1 MSFYTALTGLNG
13 AQSDIS
19 ATSNN
24 IANVGTTGFKRSR
37 AEFGDIFAT
46 SPLQNSSSSIG
57 SGAILKGVKQQ
68 FTQGNIASSLNA
80 LDMAISG
87 QGFFALKPSLTS
99 TQVVY
104 TRNGSFN
111 VDNNRNVVDSSG
123 QFLLAYP
130 VNEDGSVTAKD
141 IDSASPLRLPVTS
154 GDPQATSMVD
164 LAVNVPASADVVT
177 DKEKFADGYTFDPN
191 DSESFTNSTSFTIFD
206 DLGNPTIATVYFIKT
221 QRATAED
228 PTNKF
233 ETRLVINDE
242 IVPPDLVPAVTR
254 SNEQIFIDRFGNQT
268 TSVPDAS
275 YTLEQKS
282 SPLYKLDE
290 QKDRAPSQPAALTG
304 QASSFNFGDEGTG
317 EIEIVTDPMQ
327 FEATYE
333 ANPDANQG
341 VYWGRDFLLINI
353 DDGTRPV
360 SIDVRAG
367 RYNAEQLAAEVE
379 RAINEAHDDARKI
392 EIQKG
397 VDDKISIQL
406 FQPGTSGETPVRSTP
421 LQVDLLQPSFVSI
434 QAGMDLA
441 ESTSP
446 NFDLDVFLAHAQ
458 IRLNAALNSEPA
470 FVPGASDQQFA
481 QLTGSAK
488 ISVPPTDPE
497 VFSFDYTTRDL
508 GITTMASSSSKW
520 SVAYTNGRFTVSDL
534 DSTITAPVAGA
545 VTITFSDTTL
555 ADLTVSVA
563 TAANQNDVLDAIEA
577 ALGGSAYFA
586 DSLKVNTT
594 AAETAVG
601 GGFTLTTGDATA
613 PTDTQI
619 AAEQTAL
626 ASAVSTAAAAVGAA
640 IAEVV
645 DASAPTDAEIVT
657 KQTALATAV
666 STAEL
671 AISGAFTLTTPS
683 ISTAPTD
690 AEITAETSAL
700 KAAGEAEVTTAN
712 DALALYYDT
721 SSGVFAGTDLAS
733 SPAAVAYNSFVAL
746 GFDALATTLTDA
758 ETAETA
764 FDALAT
770 TLTDAET
777 AETDFAALVAILDA
791 GNVRDF
797 AITKE
802 RHLGYTNVGNRP
814 TVGVY
819 DQKLG
824 VSTTATDAIS
834 LDSQNNRLLI
844 TMGTGLGASFTV
856 GDTILLM
863 GAHADAEALNGRSFR
878 ITAIDGDE
886 IEIATGGLGL
896 PESDINIA
904 GTDYYILSER
914 SSEVEAYFEGA
925 DLEVAGSATSFNNQR
940 LIVRETDAARHAY
953 TDTELDADFDV
964 NIFGAFTGSV
974 TGSDATNA
982 ALGLDTPTTAMA
994 WVDELNAP
1002 IQVAYDAATQ
1012 SIVFNVDHT
1021 TLGPGGAISNLSAI
1035 QVSSTSNSGVNA
1047 FGLAGTSSPRVE
1059 ITSAT
1064 SVRGQP
1070 FVFDGASQGD
1080 GPTRFGAKVSYDREA
1095 RAFTFESGTTGEAIE
1110 QDKALGVPTAQKAS
1124 NIQVGRY
1131 EIDPTT
1137 KSAKIEP
1144 GAVDLAS
1151 RVLAQGENDLM
1162 GVGGSK
1168 SVSFAAGTGLQSL
1181 PARAIGAPATDPL
1194 NSNPVFLNPANRETT
1209 FNVSVNGINAVIDIP
1224 GGNYIGSTLAE
1235 RLQERIN
1242 QMQDPVTGRTIGG
1255 VTVRYQPDDN
1265 NFVFTTGTTGSDST
1279 IRVRGPAKLGLDD
1292 VPLGIGSV
1300 PTIANLVQA
1309 TNENGVPLFVNEN
1322 GEIVDSE
1329 PNNLVEGYY
1338 PLYLNEGELTF
1349 DKTGRLISPQGLTRY
1364 EAQTETFSISLDID
1378 YSASSQLATPFVVN
1392 NLEQNGFTSGRL
1404 DGLSIDAT
1412 GLLRANYTNGQNK
1425 PLGKIVMANFNN
1437 QNGLKQ
1443 VGNATFVQT
1452 ASSGDPIIG
1461 EAGTEGFGSIQS
1473 GALERSNVDITE
1485 ELVNL
1490 ITAQRNFQ
1498 AASKAI
1504 ETSTQLTQTII
1515 NIRT

>member
-46 SPLQNSSSSIG
+46 SPLQNNSSAIG
-57 SGAILKGVKQQ
+57 SGAILKGIKQQ

-141 IDSASPLRLPVTS
+141 INSASPLRLPVTS

-164 LAVNVPASADVVT
+164 LAVNLPASADVVT
-177 DKEKFADGYTFDPN
+177 DKEKFAAGYTFDP
-191 DSESFTNSTSFTIFD
+191 DDPESFTNSTSFTIFD

-221 QRATAED
+221 QRATADD

-242 IVPPDLVPAVTR
+242 IVPPDLVPAVT
-254 SNEQIFIDRFGNQT
+254 SSDEQIFIDRFGNQT
-268 TSVPDAS
+268 TAVPDAS
-275 YTLEQKS
+275 FTLEQKS

-290 QKDRAPSQPAALTG
+290 QNNRVPSQPAALTG

-327 FEATYE
+327 FGATYE

-341 VYWGRDFLLINI
+341 VYWGRDFLLVNI

-379 RAINEAHDDARKI
+379 RAINAAHDDARKL

-406 FQPGTSGETPVRSTP
+406 FQPTTSGDAPVRATP
-421 LQVDLLQPSFVSI
+421 LEVDLLQPSFVSI
-434 QAGMDLA
+434 QAGMDLS

-458 IRLNAALNSEPA
+458 TRLNAALNDEPG
-470 FVPGASDQQFA
+470 FVPGASDKQFA
-481 QLTGSAK
+481 QLTGGTK
-488 ISVPPTDPE
+488 ISEPPADPE
-497 VFSFDYTTRDL
+497 VFDFDYTTRDL
-508 GITTMASSSSKW
+508 GVTTVSSSSGKW
-520 SVAYTNGRFTVSDL
+520 GVTYTSGQFTVADL
-534 DSTITAPVAGA
+534 GATPVAGD
-545 VTITFSDTTL
+545 VTITFSDPALT
-555 ADLTVSVA
+555 DLTVTIA
-563 TAANQNDVLDAIEA
+563 DNDD
-577 ALGGSAYFA
+577 
-586 DSLKVNTT
+586 
-594 AAETAVG
+594 
-601 GGFTLTTGDATA
+601 
-613 PTDTQI
+613 
-619 AAEQTAL
+619 
-626 ASAVSTAAAAVGAA
+626 AAAVL
-640 IAEVV
+640 
-645 DASAPTDAEIVT
+645 T
-657 KQTALATAV
+657 KIGTALDGEDYFDGTLIPATNN
-666 STAEL
+666 
-671 AISGAFTLTTPS
+671 TT
-683 ISTAPTD
+683 T
-690 AEITAETSAL
+690 
-700 KAAGEAEVTTAN
+700 
-712 DALALYYDT
+712 T
-721 SSGVFAGTDLAS
+721 SS
-733 SPAAVAYNSFVAL
+733 
-746 GFDALATTLTDA
+746 
-758 ETAETA
+758 
-764 FDALAT
+764 
-770 TLTDAET
+770 
-777 AETDFAALVAILDA
+777 
-791 GNVRDF
+791 F
-797 AITKE
+797 AIQKD
-802 RHLGYTNVGNRP
+802 RYLAYTNVGNRP

-819 DQKLG
+819 DQKLE
-824 VSTTATDAIS
+824 VSDAADSIS
-834 LDSQNNRLLI
+834 LDSQNNRLVI
-844 TMGTGLGASFTV
+844 TMDNIADGTFNV

-863 GAHADAEALNGRSFR
+863 GVNEDAEALNGRSFR
-878 ITAIDGDE
+878 ITDLDVANNK

-896 PESDINIA
+896 PEDNISIE
-904 GTDYYILSER
+904 GTDYFVLSGR
-914 SSEVEAYFEGA
+914 SSDVEAYFEGA
-925 DLEVAGSATSFNNQR
+925 ALDVEGSATSFNNQR
-940 LIVRETDAARHAY
+940 LVLRETNAARHAY
-953 TDTELDADFDV
+953 TDSELTA
-964 NIFGAFTGSV
+964 AFTTNPISIFSEFTPSV
-974 TGSDATNA
+974 VTVDNTSSA
-982 ALGLDTPTTAMA
+982 ALGLDNTVTAMA
-994 WVDELNAP
+994 WVDDLNPP
-1002 IQVAYDAATQ
+1002 IKVVYDAATQ
-1012 SIVFNVDHT
+1012 SIAFNVDHT

-1035 QVSSTSNSGVNA
+1035 QISSSSNAGVNA
-1047 FGLAGTSSPRVE
+1047 FGLAGSSSPRVE

-1064 SVRGQP
+1064 SVQGQP
-1070 FVFDGASQGD
+1070 FVFDGANQGD
-1080 GPTRFGAKVSYDREA
+1080 GPTRFGARVSYDREA
-1095 RAFTFESGTTGEAIE
+1095 RAFTFESGTTGEAIA

-1131 EIDPTT
+1131 EIDPIT
-1137 KSAKIEP
+1137 KSARIQP

-1168 SVSFAAGTGLQSL
+1168 NVSFAEGTGLQSL
-1181 PARAIGAPATDPL
+1181 PARAVGAPATDPL

-1224 GGNYIGSTLAE
+1224 GGNYIGSSLAE
-1235 RLQERIN
+1235 QLQDRIN
-1242 QMQDPVTGRTIGG
+1242 QMQDPVTGKTIGG

-1265 NFVFTTGTTGSDST
+1265 NFVFTTGTAGTDST

-1292 VPLGIGSV
+1292 VPLGIGTV
-1300 PTIANLVQA
+1300 PSIANLVQA

-1329 PNNLVEGYY
+1329 PDNLVEGYF

-1378 YSASSQLATPFVVN
+1378 YSASTQLATPFVVN

-1404 DGLSIDAT
+1404 DGLDIDAT

-1425 PLGKIVMANFNN
+1425 PLGKIVLANFNN

-1498 AASKAI
+1498 ASSKAI

>member
-24 IANVGTTGFKRSR
+24 VANVGTTGFKRSR

-46 SPLQNSSSSIG
+46 SPLQNNSSAIG

-141 IDSASPLRLPVTS
+141 INSAAPLRLPVTS

-164 LAVNVPASADVVT
+164 LAVNVPASAEVVT
-177 DKEKFADGYTFDPN
+177 EKEKFADGYTFDPE
-191 DSESFTNSTSFTIFD
+191 DPESFTNSTSFTIFD

-242 IVPPDLVPAVTR
+242 VVPPDLVPAVT
-254 SNEQIFIDRFGNQT
+254 SSDEQIFIDRFGNQT

-282 SPLYKLDE
+282 SPLYKLD
-290 QKDRAPSQPAALTG
+290 QQNDRVPSQPAALTG

-327 FEATYE
+327 FGATYE
-333 ANPDANQG
+333 ANSDANQG
-341 VYWGRDFLLINI
+341 VYWGRDFLLVNI

-379 RAINEAHDDARKI
+379 RAINAAHDDARKL

-397 VDDKISIQL
+397 VDDKISVQL
-406 FQPGTSGETPVRSTP
+406 FQPTTSGDAPVSSTP
-421 LQVDLLQPSFVSI
+421 LEVDLLQPSFVSI
-434 QAGMDLA
+434 QAGMDLS

-458 IRLNAALNSEPA
+458 TRLNETLNSDPG
-470 FVPGASDQQFA
+470 FVPGASDKQFA
-481 QLTGSAK
+481 QLTGGAK
-488 ISVPPTDPE
+488 ITEPPADPE
-497 VFSFDYTTRDL
+497 VFDFEYTTRDL
-508 GITTMASSSSKW
+508 GVTTVTPPPGTSKW
-520 SVAYTNGRFTVSDL
+520 GVSYSNGKFTVSDL
-534 DSTITAPVAGA
+534 DSNTSSVPGA
-545 VTITFSDTTL
+545 VTISFSGLD
-555 ADLTVSVA
+555 DLTV
-563 TAANQNDVLDAIEA
+563 DV
-577 ALGGSAYFA
+577 S
-586 DSLKVNTT
+586 
-594 AAETAVG
+594 
-601 GGFTLTTGDATA
+601 TLTTEADVVTA
-613 PTDTQI
+613 I
-619 AAEQTAL
+619 EN
-626 ASAVSTAAAAVGAA
+626 
-640 IAEVV
+640 
-645 DASAPTDAEIVT
+645 
-657 KQTALATAV
+657 
-666 STAEL
+666 EL
-671 AISGAFTLTTPS
+671 
-683 ISTAPTD
+683 
-690 AEITAETSAL
+690 
-700 KAAGEAEVTTAN
+700 
-712 DALALYYDT
+712 T
-721 SSGVFAGTDLAS
+721 SSGYFPKLLTENAGAS
-733 SPAAVAYNSFVAL
+733 
-746 GFDALATTLTDA
+746 T
-758 ETAETA
+758 
-764 FDALAT
+764 
-770 TLTDAET
+770 
-777 AETDFAALVAILDA
+777 
-791 GNVRDF
+791 DF
-797 AITKE
+797 AITKD
-802 RHLGYTNVGNRP
+802 RHLAYTNVGNRP
-814 TVGVY
+814 TVAVY
-819 DQKLG
+819 DQKLD
-824 VSTTATDAIS
+824 VSTANDSIS
-834 LDSQNNRLLI
+834 LDSQNNRLII
-844 TMGTGLGASFTV
+844 TMGANVESNLNV

-863 GAHADAEALNGRSFR
+863 GANDEAEALNGRSFR
-878 ITAIDGDE
+878 ITAIDGAE

-896 PESDINIA
+896 PEGDISIA
-904 GTDYYILSER
+904 GTDYFVLSGR
-914 SSEVEAYFEGA
+914 SSDVEAYFEGA
-925 DLEVAGSATSFNNQR
+925 ALDVEGSATSFNNQR
-940 LIVRETDAARHAY
+940 LLLRETDSARHAY
-953 TDTELDADFDV
+953 TDSELIADFPTNTDG
-964 NIFGAFTGSV
+964 IFGAFVGNV
-974 TGSDATNA
+974 TSSDATAA
-982 ALGLDTPTTAMA
+982 ALGLDNTTTAMA
-994 WVDELNAP
+994 WVDELNPP
-1002 IQVAYDAATQ
+1002 IEIAYDAATQ

-1035 QVSSTSNSGVNA
+1035 QVSSSSNAGVNA
-1047 FGLAGTSSPRVE
+1047 FGLTGSSSPRVE

-1064 SVRGQP
+1064 SVQGQP
-1070 FVFDGASQGD
+1070 FVFDGANQGD

-1095 RAFTFESGTTGEAIE
+1095 RAFTFESGTTGEAIA

-1131 EIDPTT
+1131 EIDPIT
-1137 KSAKIEP
+1137 KSARIQP

-1151 RVLAQGENDLM
+1151 RVLALGENDLM
-1162 GVGGSK
+1162 GVGGTK
-1168 SVSFAAGTGLQSL
+1168 NVSFAEGTGLQSL
-1181 PARAIGAPATDPL
+1181 PARAVGAPATDPL

-1235 RLQERIN
+1235 RLEERIN
-1242 QMQDPVTGRTIGG
+1242 QMQDPITGKTIGG

-1265 NFVFTTGTTGSDST
+1265 NFVFTTGTSGTDST

-1329 PNNLVEGYY
+1329 PDNLVEGYY

-1378 YSASSQLATPFVVN
+1378 YSDSSQLATPFVVN

-1425 PLGKIVMANFNN
+1425 PLGKIVLANFNN

-1498 AASKAI
+1498 ASSKAI

>member
-46 SPLQNSSSSIG
+46 SPLQNNSSAIG

-141 IDSASPLRLPVTS
+141 INSAAPLRLPVTS

-164 LAVNVPASADVVT
+164 LAVNVPASAEVVT
-177 DKEKFADGYTFDPN
+177 DKEKFADGYTFDPE
-191 DSESFTNSTSFTIFD
+191 DPESFTNSTSFTIFD

-242 IVPPDLVPAVTR
+242 VVPPDLVPAVT
-254 SNEQIFIDRFGNQT
+254 SSDEQIFIDRFGNQT

-275 YTLEQKS
+275 YTLEAKS

-290 QKDRAPSQPAALTG
+290 QNNRVPSQPAALTG

-327 FEATYE
+327 FGATYE

-341 VYWGRDFLLINI
+341 VYWGRDFLLVNI

-379 RAINEAHDDARKI
+379 RAINEAHDDARKL

-406 FQPGTSGETPVRSTP
+406 FQPTTSGDAPVRSTP
-421 LQVDLLQPSFVSI
+421 LEVDLLQPSFVSI
-434 QAGMDLA
+434 QAGMDLS

-446 NFDLDVFLAHAQ
+446 NFDFDVFLAHAQ
-458 IRLNAALNSEPA
+458 TRLNAALNSAPD
-470 FVPGASDQQFA
+470 FVPGASDKQFA
-481 QLTGSAK
+481 QLTGGAK
-488 ISVPPTDPE
+488 ISEPPADPE
-497 VFSFDYTTRDL
+497 VFDFNYTTRDL
-508 GITTMASSSSKW
+508 GVTTVSSSSSKW
-520 SVAYTNGRFTVSDL
+520 GVSYNSGTFTVSDL
-534 DSTITAPVAGA
+534 DSSITSAVAGD
-545 VTITFSDTTL
+545 VTITFSDPNL
-555 ADLTVSVA
+555 ADLTVNIGTA
-563 TAANQNDVLDAIEA
+563 TN
-577 ALGGSAYFA
+577 
-586 DSLKVNTT
+586 
-594 AAETAVG
+594 
-601 GGFTLTTGDATA
+601 
-613 PTDTQI
+613 
-619 AAEQTAL
+619 
-626 ASAVSTAAAAVGAA
+626 AAAVLTA
-640 IAEVV
+640 IE
-645 DASAPTDAEIVT
+645 
-657 KQTALATAV
+657 TALKHTDYFGTGLLTEN
-666 STAEL
+666 ST
-671 AISGAFTLTTPS
+671 STP
-683 ISTAPTD
+683 A
-690 AEITAETSAL
+690 
-700 KAAGEAEVTTAN
+700 
-712 DALALYYDT
+712 
-721 SSGVFAGTDLAS
+721 
-733 SPAAVAYNSFVAL
+733 
-746 GFDALATTLTDA
+746 
-758 ETAETA
+758 
-764 FDALAT
+764 
-770 TLTDAET
+770 
-777 AETDFAALVAILDA
+777 
-791 GNVRDF
+791 RDF
-797 AITKE
+797 AIPKG
-802 RHLGYTNVGNRP
+802 RHLAYTNVGNRP
-814 TVGVY
+814 TVAVY
-819 DQKLG
+819 DQKLD
-824 VSTTATDAIS
+824 VASTADSIS
-834 LDSQNNRLLI
+834 LDSQNNRLVI
-844 TMGTGLGASFTV
+844 TMSSSVVGALNV
-856 GDTILLM
+856 DDTILLV
-863 GAHADAEALNGRSFR
+863 GANEDAQALNGRSFR
-878 ITAIDGDE
+878 ITAIDGTE

-896 PESDINIA
+896 PEDDISIA
-904 GTDYYILSER
+904 GSDYFVLSGR
-914 SSEVEAYFEGA
+914 SSDVEAYFEGA
-925 DLEVAGSATSFNNQR
+925 ALEVEGSATSFNNQR
-940 LIVRETDAARHAY
+940 LVVRETDAARHGY
-953 TDTELDADFDV
+953 TDSELNTDFSVD
-964 NIFGAFTGSV
+964 IFGSFTGNV
-974 TGSDATNA
+974 TGSDATA
-982 ALGLDTPTTAMA
+982 SILGLDNTTTSMA
-994 WVDELNAP
+994 WVDELDPP
-1002 IQVAYDAATQ
+1002 IEIAYDAAMQ
-1012 SIVFNVDHT
+1012 SIMFNVDHT

-1035 QVSSTSNSGVNA
+1035 QVSASSSAGVNA
-1047 FGLAGTSSPRVE
+1047 FGLAGSSSPRVE

-1064 SVRGQP
+1064 SVKGQP
-1070 FVFDGASQGD
+1070 FVFDGANQGD

-1095 RAFTFESGTTGEAIE
+1095 RAFTFESGTTGEAIA

-1131 EIDPTT
+1131 EIDPIT
-1137 KSAKIEP
+1137 KSARIQP

-1151 RVLAQGENDLM
+1151 RVLALGENDLM
-1162 GVGGSK
+1162 GVGSSK
-1168 SVSFAAGTGLQSL
+1168 NVTFAAGTGLQSL
-1181 PARAIGAPATDPL
+1181 PARAVGAPATDPL

-1242 QMQDPVTGRTIGG
+1242 QMQDPITGKTIGG

-1265 NFVFTTGTTGSDST
+1265 NFVFTTGTSGTDST

-1300 PTIANLVQA
+1300 PSIANLVQA

-1329 PNNLVEGYY
+1329 PDNLVEGYF

-1349 DKTGRLISPQGLTRY
+1349 DKTGKLISPQGLTRY

-1498 AASKAI
+1498 ASSKAI

-1515 NIRT
+1515 NIRA

>member
-141 IDSASPLRLPVTS
+141 INSASPLRLPVTS
-154 GDPQATSMVD
+154 GDPQATSKVD
-164 LAVNVPASADVVT
+164 LAVNVPASVDVVT

-191 DSESFTNSTSFTIFD
+191 DPESFTNSTSFTIFD

-242 IVPPDLVPAVTR
+242 IVPPHLVPAVTR

-275 YTLEQKS
+275 HTLEQKS

-290 QKDRAPSQPAALTG
+290 QNNRVPSQPAALTG

-327 FEATYE
+327 FGATYE

-341 VYWGRDFLLINI
+341 AYWGRDFLLVNI

-406 FQPGTSGETPVRSTP
+406 FQPGTSGEAPVRSTP
-421 LQVDLLQPSFVSI
+421 LVVDLLQPSFVSI
-434 QAGMDLA
+434 QAGMDLS

-458 IRLNAALNSEPA
+458 IRLNAALNSEPD
-470 FVPGASDQQFA
+470 FVPGASDKQFA

-488 ISVPPTDPE
+488 ISEPPADPE

-508 GITTMASSSSKW
+508 GITTVSSSSAKW
-520 SVAYTNGRFTVSDL
+520 GIGYNSGAFTVSDL
-534 DSTITAPVAGA
+534 GGLTEAAD
-545 VTITFSDTTL
+545 VTITFSDPAL
-555 ADLTVSVA
+555 ADLTVTIAVGDDEV
-563 TAANQNDVLDAIEA
+563 DVLDKIEA
-577 ALGGSAYFA
+577 ALSHADYF
-586 DSLKVNTT
+586 
-594 AAETAVG
+594 E
-601 GGFTLTTGDATA
+601 
-613 PTDTQI
+613 
-619 AAEQTAL
+619 
-626 ASAVSTAAAAVGAA
+626 
-640 IAEVV
+640 
-645 DASAPTDAEIVT
+645 
-657 KQTALATAV
+657 
-666 STAEL
+666 
-671 AISGAFTLTTPS
+671 
-683 ISTAPTD
+683 
-690 AEITAETSAL
+690 
-700 KAAGEAEVTTAN
+700 
-712 DALALYYDT
+712 
-721 SSGVFAGTDLAS
+721 
-733 SPAAVAYNSFVAL
+733 
-746 GFDALATTLTDA
+746 
-758 ETAETA
+758 
-764 FDALAT
+764 
-770 TLTDAET
+770 
-777 AETDFAALVAILDA
+777 AALLIED
-791 GNVRDF
+791 GTSTPTRDF
-797 AITKE
+797 AIQKE
-802 RHLGYTNVGNRP
+802 RHLAYTNVGNRP

-824 VSTTATDAIS
+824 VSTLADSIS
-834 LDSQNNRLLI
+834 LDSQNNRLVI
-844 TMGTGLGASFTV
+844 TMSAIVAGTLSV
-856 GDTILLM
+856 DDTILLM
-863 GAHADAEALNGRSFR
+863 GAHEDAQVLNGRSFR
-878 ITAIDGDE
+878 ITAIDNYE

-896 PESDINIA
+896 PESYINIS
-904 GTDYYILSER
+904 GTDYFVLSER
-914 SSEVEAYFEGA
+914 SSDVESYFEGA
-925 DLEVAGSATSFNNQR
+925 ALDVAGSATSFNNQR
-940 LIVRETDAARHAY
+940 LVLRETGTARHAY
-953 TDTELDADFDV
+953 TDAELNVDFEV
-964 NIFGAFTGSV
+964 NIFDGFTGNV
-974 TGSDATNA
+974 TDSDATA
-982 ALGLDTPTTAMA
+982 SAIGLDNPTRAMA

-1035 QVSSTSNSGVNA
+1035 QVSSSSNSGVNA
-1047 FGLAGTSSPRVE
+1047 FGLAGSSSPRVE

-1064 SVRGQP
+1064 SVKGQP

-1095 RAFTFESGTTGEAIE
+1095 RAFTFESGTTGEAIA
-1110 QDKALGVPTAQKAS
+1110 QDKALGVPTTQKAS

-1137 KSAKIEP
+1137 KAARIQP

-1168 SVSFAAGTGLQSL
+1168 NVAFAAGTGLQSL
-1181 PARAIGAPATDPL
+1181 PARTIGAPATDPL
-1194 NSNPVFLNPANRETT
+1194 NSNPIFLNPANRETT

-1242 QMQDPVTGRTIGG
+1242 QMQDPVTGKTIGG

-1300 PTIANLVQA
+1300 VTIANLVQA

-1329 PNNLVEGYY
+1329 PDNLVEGYF

-1349 DKTGRLISPQGLTRY
+1349 DKTGRLVSPQGLTRY

-1425 PLGKIVMANFNN
+1425 PLGKIVLANFNN

>member
-104 TRNGSFN
+104 TRNGSFS

-141 IDSASPLRLPVTS
+141 IDSASPLRLPVAS
-154 GDPQATSMVD
+154 GDPQATSNVN
-164 LAVNVPASADVVT
+164 LAVNVPASASVVT
-177 DKEKFADGYTFDPN
+177 ETAKFADGYNFDPN
-191 DSESFTNSTSFTIFD
+191 DPESFTNSTSFTIFD

-254 SNEQIFIDRFGNQT
+254 ANEQIFIDRFGNQT

-290 QKDRAPSQPAALTG
+290 QNVRAPSQPAAMTG
-304 QASSFNFGDEGTG
+304 QASSFNFGAEGTG

-327 FEATYE
+327 FGATYE

-379 RAINEAHDDARKI
+379 RAINEAHDDSRKI

-458 IRLNAALNSEPA
+458 VRLNAALNSEPS
-470 FVPGASDQQFA
+470 FVPGAADKQFA
-481 QLTGSAK
+481 QLSGSTK
-488 ISVPPTDPE
+488 ISVPPTEPE

-508 GITTMASSSSKW
+508 GITTVGSSSSKW
-520 SVAYTNGRFTVSDL
+520 GVAYSSGHFTVSDL
-534 DSTITAPVAGA
+534 GGA
-545 VTITFSDTTL
+545 AALGDEITITFSDPAL
-555 ADLTVSVA
+555 ADLKVAMGTVGNEA
-563 TAANQNDVLDAIEA
+563 DVLDAIEA
-577 ALGGSAYFA
+577 ALGQTDYFGGA
-586 DSLKVNTT
+586 LLIDGNT
-594 AAETAVG
+594 
-601 GGFTLTTGDATA
+601 
-613 PTDTQI
+613 
-619 AAEQTAL
+619 
-626 ASAVSTAAAAVGAA
+626 STAA
-640 IAEVV
+640 
-645 DASAPTDAEIVT
+645 
-657 KQTALATAV
+657 
-666 STAEL
+666 
-671 AISGAFTLTTPS
+671 
-683 ISTAPTD
+683 
-690 AEITAETSAL
+690 
-700 KAAGEAEVTTAN
+700 
-712 DALALYYDT
+712 
-721 SSGVFAGTDLAS
+721 
-733 SPAAVAYNSFVAL
+733 
-746 GFDALATTLTDA
+746 
-758 ETAETA
+758 
-764 FDALAT
+764 
-770 TLTDAET
+770 
-777 AETDFAALVAILDA
+777 
-791 GNVRDF
+791 RDF

-802 RHLGYTNVGNRP
+802 RHLAYTNVGDRP
-814 TVGVY
+814 TLGVY
-819 DQKLG
+819 DQKLD
-824 VSTTATDAIS
+824 VSTAADSIT

-844 TMGTGLGASFTV
+844 KMGAGLGASLKV
-856 GDTILLM
+856 GGTIMLM
-863 GAHADAEALNGRSFR
+863 GSDVDAAALNGRSFR
-878 ITAIDGDE
+878 ITTIVGDE

-896 PESDINIA
+896 PESDISISGA
-904 GTDYYILSER
+904 SYFILSER
-914 SSEVEAYFEGA
+914 SSDIESYFEGA
-925 DLEVAGSATSFNNQR
+925 ALEVEGSATSFNNQR
-940 LIVRETDAARHAY
+940 LILRETDSARHQY
-953 TDTELDADFDV
+953 TDVGLGVDFGV

-974 TGSDATNA
+974 TGSDATA
-982 ALGLDTPTTAMA
+982 SALGLDTPATAMA

-1002 IQVAYDAATQ
+1002 IKVAYDAATQ

-1021 TLGPGGAISNLSAI
+1021 ALGPGGAISNLSAI
-1035 QVSSTSNSGVNA
+1035 QVSSSSNSGVNA

-1064 SVRGQP
+1064 SVQGQP
-1070 FVFDGASQGD
+1070 FVFDGASQGS
-1080 GPTRFGAKVSYDREA
+1080 GPTRFGATVSYDREA
-1095 RAFTFESGTTGEAIE
+1095 RAFTFESGTTGEAIA
-1110 QDKALGVPTAQKAS
+1110 QDKALGVPTTQKAS

-1131 EIDPTT
+1131 EIDPIT
-1137 KSAKIEP
+1137 KAARIQP

-1168 SVSFAAGTGLQSL
+1168 NVSFAAGTGLQSL

-1329 PNNLVEGYY
+1329 PNNLVEGYF

-1349 DKTGRLISPQGLTRY
+1349 DKTGSLISPQGLTRY
-1364 EAQTETFSISLDID
+1364 EAQTLTFSISLDID

-1425 PLGKIVMANFNN
+1425 PLGKIVLANFNN

>member
-141 IDSASPLRLPVTS
+141 ITSASPLRLPVTS
-154 GDPQATSMVD
+154 GDPQATSKVN

-177 DKEKFADGYTFDPN
+177 DKEKFADGYAFDPE
-191 DSESFTNSTSFTIFD
+191 DPESFTNSTSFTIFD

-233 ETRLVINDE
+233 ETRLVINNE
-242 IVPPDLVPAVTR
+242 VVPPDLVPAVTR
-254 SNEQIFIDRFGNQT
+254 SNEQIFIDRFGNRT
-268 TSVPDAS
+268 TTVPDAS

-290 QKDRAPSQPAALTG
+290 QNNRVPSQPAALTG

-327 FEATYE
+327 FGATYE

-341 VYWGRDFLLINI
+341 VYWGRDFLLVNI

-360 SIDVRAG
+360 SIDVRPG

-379 RAINEAHDDARKI
+379 RAINAAHDDSRKLK
-392 EIQKG
+392 IQKG

-406 FQPGTSGETPVRSTP
+406 FQPTTSGEAPVRSTP
-421 LQVDLLQPSFVSI
+421 LLVDLLQPSFVSI
-434 QAGMDLA
+434 QAGMDLS

-458 IRLNAALNSEPA
+458 TRLNAALNSEPA
-470 FVPGASDQQFA
+470 FVPGAADKQFA

-488 ISVPPTDPE
+488 ISVPPADPQ
-497 VFSFDYTTRDL
+497 VFDFDYTTRDL
-508 GITTMASSSSKW
+508 GITTVASSSAKW
-520 SVAYTNGRFTVSDL
+520 GIGYSNGKFTVSDL
-534 DSTITAPVAGA
+534 GGTALDGDTI
-545 VTITFSDTTL
+545 TITFSDPAL
-555 ADLTVSVA
+555 ADLTVVIPS
-563 TAANQNDVLDAIEA
+563 AANAASVLDAIEA
-577 ALGGSAYFA
+577 ELADPDYF
-586 DSLKVNTT
+586 
-594 AAETAVG
+594 G
-601 GGFTLTTGDATA
+601 
-613 PTDTQI
+613 
-619 AAEQTAL
+619 TAL
-626 ASAVSTAAAAVGAA
+626 LTKDNTST
-640 IAEVV
+640 
-645 DASAPTDAEIVT
+645 PT
-657 KQTALATAV
+657 
-666 STAEL
+666 
-671 AISGAFTLTTPS
+671 
-683 ISTAPTD
+683 
-690 AEITAETSAL
+690 
-700 KAAGEAEVTTAN
+700 
-712 DALALYYDT
+712 
-721 SSGVFAGTDLAS
+721 
-733 SPAAVAYNSFVAL
+733 
-746 GFDALATTLTDA
+746 
-758 ETAETA
+758 
-764 FDALAT
+764 
-770 TLTDAET
+770 
-777 AETDFAALVAILDA
+777 
-791 GNVRDF
+791 RDF
-797 AITKE
+797 AIQKE
-802 RHLGYTNVGNRP
+802 RHLAYTNVGNRP
-814 TVGVY
+814 GVAVF
-819 DQKLG
+819 DQKLA
-824 VSTTATDAIS
+824 VAPAASSITLDA
-834 LDSQNNRLLI
+834 QNNRLLI
-844 TMGTGLGASFTV
+844 TLGTGLGASLSV
-856 GDTILLM
+856 DDTILLM
-863 GAHADAEALNGRSFR
+863 GANDGAQALNGRSFR
-878 ITAIDGDE
+878 ITAIDGDQ
-886 IEIATGGLGL
+886 IEIATGALGL
-896 PESDINIA
+896 PENDIDIA
-904 GTDYYILSER
+904 GADYFVLSGR

-925 DLEVAGSATSFNNQR
+925 ALEVEGSATSFNNQR
-940 LIVRETDAARHAY
+940 LVVRETDAARHAY
-953 TDTELDADFDV
+953 TDAQLDADFGS
-964 NIFGAFTGSV
+964 NIFGAFVGNV
-974 TGSDATNA
+974 TDSDATA
-982 ALGLDTPTTAMA
+982 AILGLNTPVKAMA
-994 WVDELNAP
+994 WVDELNPP
-1002 IQVAYDAATQ
+1002 IKIAYDAATQ

-1047 FGLAGTSSPRVE
+1047 FGLAGSSSPRVE

-1064 SVRGQP
+1064 SVKGQP
-1070 FVFDGASQGD
+1070 FVFDGANQGD

-1095 RAFTFESGTTGEAIE
+1095 RAFTFESGTTGEAIA

-1137 KSAKIEP
+1137 KAAKIQP

-1168 SVSFAAGTGLQSL
+1168 NVAFAAGTGLQST

-1209 FNVSVNGINAVIDIP
+1209 FNVSVNGINAVIEIP

-1242 QMQDPVTGRTIGG
+1242 QMQDPATGRTIGG
-1255 VTVRYQPDDN
+1255 VTVRYQPNEN

-1292 VPLGIGSV
+1292 VPLGIGGV

-1329 PNNLVEGYY
+1329 PDNLVEGYF

-1425 PLGKIVMANFNN
+1425 PLGKIVLANFNN

>member
-24 IANVGTTGFKRSR
+24 VANVGTTGFKRSR

-46 SPLQNSSSSIG
+46 SPLQNNSSAIG

-141 IDSASPLRLPVTS
+141 INSASPLRLPVTS

-177 DKEKFADGYTFDPN
+177 EKEKFADGYTFDP
-191 DSESFTNSTSFTIFD
+191 DDPESFTNSTSFTIFD

-221 QRATAED
+221 QRATADD

-242 IVPPDLVPAVTR
+242 VVPPDLVPAVT
-254 SNEQIFIDRFGNQT
+254 SSDDQIFIDRFGNQT
-268 TSVPDAS
+268 TSVPDDS
-275 YTLEQKS
+275 FTLEGKS

-290 QKDRAPSQPAALTG
+290 QNDRVPSQPAALTG
-304 QASSFNFGDEGTG
+304 QESSFNFGDEGTG

-327 FEATYE
+327 FGATYE

-341 VYWGRDFLLINI
+341 VYWGRDFLLVNI

-379 RAINEAHDDARKI
+379 RAINAAHDDARKL

-397 VDDKISIQL
+397 VDDKISLQL
-406 FQPGTSGETPVRSTP
+406 FQPTTSGDAPVSSEP
-421 LQVDLLQPSFVSI
+421 LEIDLLQPSFVSI
-434 QAGMDLA
+434 QAGMDLS

-458 IRLNAALNSEPA
+458 TRLNETLNSDPS
-470 FVPGASDQQFA
+470 FVPGASDKQFA
-481 QLTGSAK
+481 QLTGAAK
-488 ISVPPTDPE
+488 ISEPPADPE
-497 VFSFDYTTRDL
+497 VFDFEYTTRDL
-508 GITTMASSSSKW
+508 GITTVSSSSGKW
-520 SVAYTNGRFTVSDL
+520 GVAYNSGEFTVSDL
-534 DSTITAPVAGA
+534 GGTPVAGA
-545 VTITFSDTTL
+545 VTITFSDPALT
-555 ADLTVSVA
+555 DLPVA
-563 TAANQNDVLDAIEA
+563 IAAGDDEAAVLDSIEA
-577 ALGGSAYFA
+577 ALKQADYF
-586 DSLKVNTT
+586 
-594 AAETAVG
+594 
-601 GGFTLTTGDATA
+601 
-613 PTDTQI
+613 
-619 AAEQTAL
+619 
-626 ASAVSTAAAAVGAA
+626 GAA
-640 IAEVV
+640 LLTE
-645 DASAPTDAEIVT
+645 DSAS
-657 KQTALATAV
+657 
-666 STAEL
+666 
-671 AISGAFTLTTPS
+671 TP
-683 ISTAPTD
+683 A
-690 AEITAETSAL
+690 
-700 KAAGEAEVTTAN
+700 
-712 DALALYYDT
+712 
-721 SSGVFAGTDLAS
+721 
-733 SPAAVAYNSFVAL
+733 
-746 GFDALATTLTDA
+746 
-758 ETAETA
+758 
-764 FDALAT
+764 
-770 TLTDAET
+770 
-777 AETDFAALVAILDA
+777 
-791 GNVRDF
+791 RDF
-797 AITKE
+797 AIPKD
-802 RHLGYTNVGNRP
+802 RHLAYTNVGNRP

-819 DQKLG
+819 DQKLA
-824 VSTTATDAIS
+824 VSTAEDSIS
-834 LDSQNNRLLI
+834 LDSQNNRLII
-844 TMGTGLGASFTV
+844 TMDAIADGEFNV

-863 GAHADAEALNGRSFR
+863 GANEEAEALNGRSFR
-878 ITAIDGDE
+878 ITDIDVE
-886 IEIATGGLGL
+886 NNKIEIATGGLGL
-896 PESDINIA
+896 PEADISIA
-904 GTDYYILSER
+904 GTDYFVLSGR
-914 SSEVEAYFEGA
+914 SSDVEAYFEGA
-925 DLEVAGSATSFNNQR
+925 DLAVEGSATSFNNQR
-940 LIVRETDAARHAY
+940 LVVRETDAARHGY
-953 TDTELDADFDV
+953 TDSDLNTAFGV
-964 NIFGAFTGSV
+964 NIFGAFTENV
-974 TGSDATNA
+974 GSDADA
-982 ALGLDTPTTAMA
+982 SILGLDSPNTTMA
-994 WVDELNAP
+994 WVDELNPP
-1002 IQVAYDAATQ
+1002 IEVAYDPATQ

-1035 QVSSTSNSGVNA
+1035 QVSGSSDSGVNA
-1047 FGLAGTSSPRVE
+1047 FGLAGSSSPRVE

-1070 FVFDGASQGD
+1070 FVFDGANLGD

-1095 RAFTFESGTTGEAIE
+1095 RAFTFESGTTGEAIPK
-1110 QDKALGVPTAQKAS
+1110 DKALGVPTTQQAS

-1137 KSAKIEP
+1137 KSARV
-1144 GAVDLAS
+1144 GAGTIDLAS
-1151 RVLAQGENDLM
+1151 RVLASGENDLM
-1162 GVGGSK
+1162 GVGSSK
-1168 SVSFAAGTGLQSL
+1168 NVSFAEGTGLQSL
-1181 PARAIGAPATDPL
+1181 PARAVGAPATDPL
-1194 NSNPVFLNPANRETT
+1194 NSNPVFLNPANQETT
-1209 FNVSVNGINAVIDIP
+1209 FNVSVNGVNAVIDIP
-1224 GGNYIGSTLAE
+1224 GGNYIGSSLAE

-1242 QMQDPVTGRTIGG
+1242 QMQDPITGDTIGG

-1265 NFVFTTGTTGSDST
+1265 NFVFTTGTTGDEST

-1300 PTIANLVQA
+1300 PSIANLVQA
-1309 TNENGVPLFVNEN
+1309 TNENGVPLFVNEK

-1329 PNNLVEGYY
+1329 PDNLVEGYF

-1349 DKTGRLISPQGLTRY
+1349 DKTGQLISPQGLTRY

-1378 YSASSQLATPFVVN
+1378 YSESSQLATPFVVN

-1404 DGLSIDAT
+1404 DGLDIDAT